1 MIVDATSETLRPE
14 GFHHGREPNS
24 ERKLYADSIG
34 FSSDPGRGNPDRSD
48 CVGLVPLA
56 FQGHPPAGSDADESA
71 AASGLPGR
79 PQGSMSAD
87 VNSGAYDWGERL
99 GSDAL
104 CFPHRVPVEF
114 RRRILTAM
122 PPEAARLRDSLS
134 NLSET
139 QVAALG
145 RLLPSLLC
153 GEESAFHIFWQEGQR
168 LSNAQVNRSR
178 ALAYRIAG
186 DELEHERL
194 LQQLRSCC
202 PVPDDIASILPR
214 TRQFFLR
221 IASRDPA
228 VHFARVAGLD
238 SGVCLILSALV
249 RPLSRATALTD
260 IFDRIRSDE
269 ARHVRF
275 SRQRSYELGANT
287 KLLANTATRIRS
299 ELVALLYPLGHSF
312 EDLGVDADHL
322 FRRVNAQNALA

>member
-1 MIVDATSETLRPE
+1 MTIVDATVETRE
-14 GFHHGREPNS
+14 SFHQGC
-24 ERKLYADSIG
+24 ER
-34 FSSDPGRGNPDRSD
+34 R
-48 CVGLVPLA
+48 V
-56 FQGHPPAGSDADESA
+56 DADECGA
-71 AASGLPGR
+71 ESGLPER
-79 PQGSMSAD
+79 PQGSMSAE
-87 VNSGAYDWGERL
+87 VNSGAYGWAERL

-114 RRRILTAM
+114 RRRVLRPM
-122 PPEAARLRDSLS
+122 PPEAARLRGSLS
-134 NLSET
+134 NLSEA

-153 GEESAFHIFWQEGQR
+153 GEESAFHIFWREGQR
-168 LSNAQVNRSR
+168 VSNAQRNRSR
-178 ALAYRIAG
+178 ALAYRIAA
-186 DELEHERL
+186 DELKHERL

-202 PVPDDIASILPR
+202 PVPDDITSILPR

-249 RPLSRATALTD
+249 RPLSRATALTH

-275 SRQRSYELGANT
+275 SRQRSYELGADAA
-287 KLLANTATRIRS
+287 LLTNTAAQIRS
-299 ELVALLYPLGHSF
+299 ELVALLYPLGSSF
-312 EDLGVDADHL
+312 EDLGADADRL
-322 FRRVNAQNALA
+322 FRRVKRAEWVA